1 MDLGPDVGDERR
13 ERKSNSEKS
22 IHQVNLPRELSLGD
36 ADIAWRKSVSVRP
49 INARIC
55 LIQFINLIAQSLKQ
69 KKSSFE
75 SSSCKKCETGVI
87 FGNMLELQREL
98 LNVC

>member
-1 MDLGPDVGDERR
+1 MDLGTDVGDEWR

-49 INARIC
+49 PNAHIC
-55 LIQFINLIAQSLKQ
+55 LMQFKPDCLKPEA
-69 KKSSFE
+69 KRAVLKALL
-75 SSSCKKCETGVI
+75 CKKKK
-87 FGNMLELQREL
+87 M
-98 LNVC
+98 